1 MLVTAS
7 FLVPGTNLCTKF
19 ETNHGKMEL
28 DSLFRCNSLVM
39 GELTDDVIRTCSDTK
54 YSIYNFLQG
63 KGQMG
68 QLRSVLDH
76 SLPLSMTRKFL
87 DLF

>member
-54 YSIYNFLQG
+54 YSIY
-63 KGQMG
+63 K
-68 QLRSVLDH
+68 RSPPGERANGAVAF
-76 SLPLSMTRKFL
+76 SP
-87 DLF
+87 